1 MAVLFIASGAAPA
14 TTCAGAS
21 NEPILQ
27 SLVEGGTAISLGVDV
42 TPFRGQLGPAVPV
55 IPSEQ
60 GGERARPDSDA
71 RGTVISLGLKLER
84 QATQA
89 MMTVEPYLTLGPA
102 LFVVEPH
109 YVSRLLASDVDP
121 TLRLGAKASAGLNW
135 WLGKNTMVFG
145 AYEVTTAGGGDPT
158 LLGAKSAAD
167 PGIGGYGFTYGL
179 RFRY

>member
-1 MAVLFIASGAAPA
+1 MAALFIASGAAPA

-27 SLVEGGTAISLGVDV
+27 SPVEGSSAISLGVDV
-42 TPFRGQLGPAVPV
+42 TPFRRQLGPGVSA

-60 GGERARPDSDA
+60 GGERAWPADSDA
-71 RGTVISLGLKLER
+71 RGTVISLGLKLVR
-84 QATQA
+84 PATQA
-89 MMTVEPYLTLGPA
+89 LTTVEPYLTLGPA

-109 YVSRLLASDVDP
+109 YVSRLLATDVDP

-145 AYEVTTAGGGDPT
+145 AYEVTTAGDGDPT
-158 LLGAKSAAD
+158 HGAKSATD